1 MRDALH
7 WVSRSMTSTRRL
19 DQEAA
24 AWASI
29 TAMVDLPTPPF
40 LFDTAKNCVI
50 HHPLWKRAWVEGV
63 MRFVDRAQHQSLY
76 RRRGDER
83 GLADGCSLA
92 RRCQEN
98 CTRPPGTHHPLH
110 GGAP

>member
-24 AWASI
+24 AWASM

-50 HHPLWKRAWVEGV
+50 HHPLWKHAWVEGV
-63 MRFVDRAQHQSLY
+63 MRFVGRAQHQSLHAIFLVETVPK
-76 RRRGDER
+76 RCSRSTRSAQQ
-83 GLADGCSLA
+83 LAL
-92 RRCQEN
+92 
-98 CTRPPGTHHPLH
+98 
-110 GGAP
+110 